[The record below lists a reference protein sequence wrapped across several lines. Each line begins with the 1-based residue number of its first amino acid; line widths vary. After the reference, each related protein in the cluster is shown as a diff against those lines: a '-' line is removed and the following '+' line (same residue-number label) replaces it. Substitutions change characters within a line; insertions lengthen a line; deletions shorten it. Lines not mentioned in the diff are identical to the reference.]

1 MDRRRFCTARVRVLL
16 TSLATAYTRTP
27 SDVTPVLL
35 VVGLDSDTN
44 HLMSV
49 PLHQDL
55 LDLGKATIFVV
66 CISEELCY
74 V

>member
-1 MDRRRFCTARVRVLL
+1 MDQRRFYTARVRVLL
-16 TSLATAYTRTP
+16 TSLATVYIRTP
-27 SDVTPVLL
+27 SDVTPTLL
-35 VVGLDSDTN
+35 FVGLDSDTN
-44 HLMSV
+44 HLISV

-66 CISEELCY
+66 CISEQLCY